1 MDSGATR
8 SFIDRDFVIRN
19 NIATQRLSHPVPV
32 LNVDGTPNEA
42 GQITEVV
49 DLILRYRHHAER
61 ILFAVT
67 GLGRKNVI
75 LGFTWLKEH
84 NPEID
89 WEMKEVKLSCC
100 PRRCTECRD
109 EIRAEKAPTKVTRG
123 VPDYLRESLR
133 SQGVFPIVPRLA
145 QKISP

>member
-1 MDSGATR
+1 MDSGATG
-8 SFIDRDFVIRN
+8 SSSIGDFVTRN
-19 NIATQRLSHPVPV
+19 NIATRRLSRPVPV

-49 DLILRYRHHAER
+49 DLILRYRRHAER

-89 WEMKEVKLSCC
+89 WETKEVKLTRC

-109 EIRAEKAPTKVTRG
+109 EIRAEKAPAKVTREYPITYG
-123 VPDYLRESLR
+123 SLSGHKVSFYR
-133 SQGVFPIVPRLA
+133 SGLA
-145 QKISP
+145 QEVPP